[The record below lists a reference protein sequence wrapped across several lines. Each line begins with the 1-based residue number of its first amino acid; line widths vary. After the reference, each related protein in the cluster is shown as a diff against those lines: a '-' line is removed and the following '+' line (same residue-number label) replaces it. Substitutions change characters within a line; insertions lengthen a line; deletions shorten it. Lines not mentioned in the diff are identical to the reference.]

1 MADAHIAPRRFSRER
16 GTSDAQ
22 TFSGSLSGV
31 TLTQSE
37 SENTGSHS
45 DLSASEPRTGGN
57 RLKRVPRNSGR
68 SRLTMANAA
77 ARDSRLDIMNR
88 SILPTPVQDPRLAII
103 CNPRISESCPPPAQ
117 PPQDPRLGF
126 MNNPKMCELLPE
138 PQDPRLGVM
147 SSPKIPELPSQD
159 PRLGIMGSPKISESM
174 LQAQGPRLEIIHKST
189 ARDRYLQIAQS

>member
-1 MADAHIAPRRFSRER
+1 
-16 GTSDAQ
+16 
-22 TFSGSLSGV
+22 
-31 TLTQSE
+31 
-37 SENTGSHS
+37 
-45 DLSASEPRTGGN
+45 
-57 RLKRVPRNSGR
+57 
-68 SRLTMANAA
+68 
-77 ARDSRLDIMNR
+77 
-88 SILPTPVQDPRLAII
+88 
-103 CNPRISESCPPPAQ
+103 
-117 PPQDPRLGF
+117 